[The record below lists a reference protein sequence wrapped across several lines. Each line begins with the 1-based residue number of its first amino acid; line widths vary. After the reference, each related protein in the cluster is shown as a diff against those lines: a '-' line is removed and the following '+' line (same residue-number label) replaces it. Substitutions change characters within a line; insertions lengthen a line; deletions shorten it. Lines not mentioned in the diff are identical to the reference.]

1 MSDLIKRLRETK
13 EEMAHL
19 CGLPLALWNEHSNA
33 VLEAADRIEELEAA
47 LRYLV
52 SECDEDMDDDYNPH
66 YAPLAQARAALA
78 DTEKPE

>member
-1 MSDLIKRLRETK
+1 MSNITK
-13 EEMAHL
+13 TMRQSQCKENAGCSPPACL
-19 CGLPLALWNEHSNA
+19 CGLLDD
-33 VLEAADRIEELEAA
+33 AADRIEELEAA